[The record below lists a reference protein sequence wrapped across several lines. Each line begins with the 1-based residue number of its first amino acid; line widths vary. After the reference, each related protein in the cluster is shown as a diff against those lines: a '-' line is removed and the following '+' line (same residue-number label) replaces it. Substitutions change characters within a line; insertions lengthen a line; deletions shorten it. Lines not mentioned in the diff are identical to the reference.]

1 MTPYCIK
8 YKIKENNMTQK
19 KDDPKIKI
27 EFAPGAFDN
36 FEGTQEELDEFI
48 AQITAQAE
56 SGELL
61 SESEPVDLEALFEED
76 PEMALTIANQLGLF
90 EDIDPAS
97 AELLVEIMDELQ
109 AIKASSILGDHDG
122 DLDDNLLDNL
132 IKNRRLN

>member
-1 MTPYCIK
+1 
-8 YKIKENNMTQK
+8 MTQK

-61 SESEPVDLEALFEED
+61 RESEPVDLEALFEED
-76 PEMALTIANQLGLF
+76 PAMALTIASTLGLF
-90 EDIDPAS
+90 EDLDAET

-109 AIKASSILGDHDG
+109 DIKSASILGDH
-122 DLDDNLLDNL
+122 DDNLLDNL

>member
-1 MTPYCIK
+1 MT
-8 YKIKENNMTQK
+8 NK

-48 AQITAQAE
+48 AGITAQAE

-61 SESEPVDLEALFEED
+61 SESKPVDIDELFVED
-76 PEMALTIANQLGLF
+76 PEMALTIAAALGLLDNLDA
-90 EDIDPAS
+90 ESMEELSAYICEGHDIVP
-97 AELLVEIMDELQ
+97 
-109 AIKASSILGDHDG
+109 G
-122 DLDDNLLDNL
+122 DNLLDNL